1 MNLSE
6 GTPERLVL
14 LGAGNVA
21 THLGRALVASASSAV
36 RLTQIYSPGGRSARA
51 LAEELGERIS
61 AVGSLE
67 ELDLDADWY
76 IFAVPDDAL
85 IPLAKELAGQVRG
98 LWVHTS
104 GSTSLE
110 DLAEVHRPAGVLY
123 PLQTFSKG
131 KVLDFSEVPLYVEG
145 TDSEAEGRIL
155 RLGELLS
162 RSVARATSQQRL
174 VLHLGAVF
182 ACNFSNHLI
191 AVAEELLTRHG
202 LPEKALLP
210 LIDEMTAKLHT
221 LPAREAQTGPARRGD
236 ERTLRRHE
244 RFLASEPELEHLYSL
259 LSRQIRERS
268 ERG

>member
-1 MNLSE
+1 MSLSE

-36 RLTQIYSPGGRSARA
+36 RLAQIYSPGGRSARA
-51 LAEELGERIS
+51 LAEELGEGIS

-67 ELDLDADWY
+67 ELDLDSEWY

-85 IPLAKELAGQVRG
+85 IPLAKGRVRG

-110 DLAEVHRPAGVLY
+110 DFAGAHRPAGVLY

-131 KVLDFSEVPLYVEG
+131 KALDFSEVPLYVEG

-221 LPAREAQTGPARRGD
+221 LPASQAQTGPARRGD

>member
-1 MNLSE
+1 MMSE
-6 GTPERLVL
+6 QETPERLVL

-21 THLGRALVASASSAV
+21 THLARALVASASSAV
-36 RLTQIYSPGGRSARA
+36 RLSQIYSPGGSSARA
-51 LAEELGERIS
+51 LAEELGKGIS
-61 AVGSLE
+61 SVGSLD

-85 IPLAKELAGQVRG
+85 ISLAAALAGRTRG

-104 GSTSLE
+104 GSTSL
-110 DLAEVHRPAGVLY
+110 AEFAGGYRPAGVLY
-123 PLQTFSKG
+123 PLQTFSKA
-131 KVLDFSEVPLYVEG
+131 KKLDFAEVPLYVEA
-145 TDSEAEGRIL
+145 TDPETEERIL
-155 RLGELLS
+155 QLGGLLS

-191 AVAEELLTRHG
+191 AVAEELLTQHG

-210 LIDEMTAKLHT
+210 LIDEMTAKLHE

-236 ERTLRRHE
+236 ELTLHRHE
-244 RFLASEPELEHLYSL
+244 RFLASEPELARLYSL
-259 LSRQIRERS
+259 LSQQIRVRYER
-268 ERG
+268 